1 MRQYEGYLGMEL
13 RINSFYQRESQPEVE
28 EARTSGEDTWVGA
41 YLAEGHETKAAI
53 EKKYPSI
60 DVNVQVQKIVTGRL
74 ALPDPQNVCCSP
86 ALY

>member
-53 EKKYPSI
+53 EKKYPSM
-60 DVNVQVQKIVTGRL
+60 DVNQLI
-74 ALPDPQNVCCSP
+74 
-86 ALY
+86 